1 MKRIKNIIILR
12 GVSGG
17 GRSTL
22 AYFLVNN
29 SKSDAIYY
37 EADMFTMNEQGQYEF
52 KPEKLGYCH
61 NKCVSSVE
69 SSMVAEVELIIV
81 SNTSTKERDF
91 KAYIDLANKHGYK
104 VTSLVVENRH
114 GNKDCHNVP
123 EETLKRQEEAIK
135 QSLKLR

>member
-1 MKRIKNIIILR
+1 MIKNKILMILR
-12 GVSGG
+12 GASGSG
-17 GRSTL
+17 KSSL
-22 AYFLVNN
+22 AHFLVNN
-29 SKSDAIYY
+29 SSCEAVYY
-37 EADMFTMNEQGQYEF
+37 EADMFMENEQGQYEF

-69 SSMVAEVELIIV
+69 ASMVSELPLIIV

-114 GNKDCHNVP
+114 GNKDLHNVP
-123 EETLKRQEEAIK
+123 EETLKRQEEAIR